1 MTVVVERTEDLAVVD
16 GGGRCE
22 GDCFYC
28 CGPETD

>member
-1 MTVVVERTEDLAVVD
+1 MTVVVERTEDLGVLD
-16 GGGRCE
+16 GLRSCE